1 MANWLHADEGDY
13 LSMLAGLGQ
22 ECLGA
27 IQVLEEGS
35 TPEKAAYLQMTKQQL
50 QEFAREGAMKSAELL
65 AESHLSLTGASGKT
79 GLYYDAADDKWYL
92 PRGTAPVRIS

>member
-1 MANWLHADEGDY
+1 
-13 LSMLAGLGQ
+13 MLAGLGQ

-50 QEFAREGAMKSAELL
+50 QEFFRNSQEKV
-65 AESHLSLTGASGKT
+65 
-79 GLYYDAADDKWYL
+79 
-92 PRGTAPVRIS
+92 P